1 MAESGGV
8 AVIVKWILFFLFL
21 LVIALIHYF
30 LFCILSPAVM
40 KQTEI
45 DDSMLFFKSRH
56 DFYNDSADTVF
67 ETAAD
72 SFDEEAAGFLQK
84 KTFQMWQVFYNLL
97 KR

>member
-1 MAESGGV
+1 M
-8 AVIVKWILFFLFL
+8 IVKWILFVLFL

-30 LFCILSPAVM
+30 LFCILAPAVM

-56 DFYNDSADTVF
+56 DFYNDSADTIF
-67 ETAAD
+67 EASAD
-72 SFDEEAAGFLQK
+72 SFDEAAAGFLQK
-84 KTFQMWQVFYNLL
+84 KTFQMWRFFYNLL